1 MVANSEILADKER
14 FDALWD
20 RCLLTGVSCESTP
33 AWQHL
38 LRQYSAPD
46 RYYHNQNHIA
56 HCLSQ
61 FDSTAHFIRDK
72 DAVELAIWFHD
83 IILEPAELD
92 NEERSAILFKTLAT
106 GCLTRELISK
116 VYEFILATAHR
127 HPPRNS
133 DESFLLDIDLSSLGS
148 RWEQF
153 LDNTSALLK
162 ESANSTDE
170 EMSGKNL
177 KFLTQLLDKKRIFLT
192 EFFHARYEARARK
205 NIQRYIA
212 QLKVEGFI

>member
-1 MVANSEILADKER
+1 MAV
-14 FDALWD
+14 
-20 RCLLTGVSCESTP
+20 G
-33 AWQHL
+33 
-38 LRQYSAPD
+38 
-46 RYYHNQNHIA
+46 
-56 HCLSQ
+56 
-61 FDSTAHFIRDK
+61 STALNGK
-72 DAVELAIWFHD
+72 
-83 IILEPAELD
+83 
-92 NEERSAILFKTLAT
+92 LAT
-106 GCLTRELISK
+106 GYLTQELITK

-127 HPPRNS
+127 HHPRNA

-153 LDNTSALLK
+153 LNNTSALLE

-192 EFFHARYEARARK
+192 DFFHARYEARARK